1 VKYRNYLVSPD
12 NRDWIS
18 RRELTARVIGHDEE
32 YFGYFLMA
40 ATPDPNH
47 STNDPKLVQI
57 APDLIGCCVHRVD
70 GWDEREDVR
79 VEEERRLAKPG
90 GRFVYAFLDRLH
102 TGVQFS

>member
-1 VKYRNYLVSPD
+1 MDFEARTYSKSYRP
-12 NRDWIS
+12 
-18 RRELTARVIGHDEE
+18 HDEE

-57 APDLIGCCVHRVD
+57 APELIGCCVHRVD

-79 VEEERRLAKPG
+79 VEEEKEVG
-90 GRFVYAFLDRLH
+90 KSQVEGFVYAFLDRLH